1 MYKSSNCNRTR
12 RVVAL
17 FLCVLFCQVSSAVGC
32 SFERMFHMKH
42 QSQCLD
48 DCVYVNVL
56 DDGKTVELITTV
68 NGLSSL
74 SAMHRA
80 ALKSLN
86 YKMVKTAIPLNQPQ
100 FVDGQSGLLSGCRYG
115 YINYGSAH
123 GLRDGSVVTVRLQ
136 TRMTAVFR
144 ILTVEDQ
151 RAFGVYDAQAVEL
164 DHT

>member
-1 MYKSSNCNRTR
+1 
-12 RVVAL
+12 
-17 FLCVLFCQVSSAVGC
+17 
-32 SFERMFHMKH
+32 MFHVKH
-42 QSQCLD
+42 QSQHLN

-56 DDGKTVELITTV
+56 DDGKTAELIATA
-68 NGLSSL
+68 NSLSSS
-74 SAMHRA
+74 SAIHRS
-80 ALKSLN
+80 ALKLLN
-86 YKMVKTAIPLNQPQ
+86 HKMLKPAIPLNQPL
-100 FVDGQSGLLSGCRYG
+100 FVDSQSGLLTGCRYG